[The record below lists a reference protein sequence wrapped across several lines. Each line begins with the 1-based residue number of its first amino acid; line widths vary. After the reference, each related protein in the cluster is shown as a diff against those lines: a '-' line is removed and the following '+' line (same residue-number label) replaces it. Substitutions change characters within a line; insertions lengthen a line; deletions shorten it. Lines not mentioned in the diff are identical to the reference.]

1 MKYLVME
8 VHPAYA
14 IVLDEEG
21 RFLKVANFHYQ
32 VGDRIDK
39 IVPLRQQSNTV
50 RFISKAFAGIAAA
63 AACIAVLYTGYYQPN
78 YAAYGTMQIEIN
90 PQIELTLSK
99 NEKVL
104 DMQGLNADGQALL
117 QDYSYRG
124 KDRQTATDELIQRSV
139 EMGYLA
145 QGGDIWITVYSSD
158 SEWQQQELQAI
169 DDAMEPYR
177 DYITVDVS
185 TEQKQQQP
193 TATPQVTASPQPTV
207 EPQATATPQP
217 TAVPQATATPQL
229 TVIPQPTAVPDD
241 DDDVD
246 DHDDD
251 QQNDVNDDMD
261 DADDT
266 DD

>member
-50 RFISKAFAGIAAA
+50 RFIPKAFAGIAAA

-124 KDRQTATDELIQRSV
+124 KDRQTATDELIQRAV

-217 TAVPQATATPQL
+217 TAVPQATATPQP
-229 TVIPQPTAVPDD
+229 TVIPQPTAVPD